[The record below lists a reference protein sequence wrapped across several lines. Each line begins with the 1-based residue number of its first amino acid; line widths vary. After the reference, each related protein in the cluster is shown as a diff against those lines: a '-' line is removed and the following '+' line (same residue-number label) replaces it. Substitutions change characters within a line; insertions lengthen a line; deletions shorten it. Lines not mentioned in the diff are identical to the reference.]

1 MKAENPETSERRHTS
16 GRLRWLLDLF
26 GVCFVVALLIGVPFA
41 MLQARHQRTRLE
53 IQKRLDAIRAAGQP
67 LTAQDLAKLYPDPP
81 PDKDASLLLKP
92 ALELLT
98 VPDVLAEPDESTNLL
113 FFDVSLPR
121 SGSLDP
127 PVLAEGRKWLDR
139 NQAAFALIPWS
150 KLEGAWVGSG
160 FTNGFDNLTEAP
172 LSKMSHLVRLLCLN
186 AVLQAEQQ
194 HPHEAVMS
202 LQQAAVIGN
211 TLKNDLPV
219 HFLVRA
225 MAQSIVS
232 RSLQRVLNR
241 VNLPDA
247 DLVSFP
253 NFLTLTNIGATR
265 ESWIISKRPDALFA
279 ADLLESQTS
288 QLTKGVVS
296 PLRRVTSA
304 FKGEILYH
312 VEDLLQYLDWSDHCL
327 AALDSPVTNAIS
339 TLRNIEKLQDD
350 AVKNKHVLLD
360 VFKTR
365 RFSLL
370 SMEEPKISGAFLIE
384 LKVVAQVRV
393 AVAALAVERWR
404 FAHGGQVPGSFA
416 ELAPNFLPAVPADPF
431 DGQPLRYKKLAGG
444 YVIYSIGEDFADD
457 GGKEEDPNV
466 AGGNQ
471 HYDITFTVDK

>member
-1 MKAENPETSERRHTS
+1 MKAENQETSERRH
-16 GRLRWLLDLF
+16 RRWLRCVLAVF
-26 GVCFVVALLIGVPFA
+26 GVFFVVGLLIGVPAA
-41 MLQARHQRTRLE
+41 MLQARHRRTRVE

-81 PDKDASLLLKP
+81 PEKDACLLLKP

-98 VPDVLAEPDESTNLL
+98 IPDVLAEPDESTNLL

-121 SGSLDP
+121 SGPLDP

-139 NQAAFALIPWS
+139 NEAAFALIPWS

-160 FTNGFDNLTEAP
+160 FTNGFNFLTQAP
-172 LSKMSHLVRLLCLN
+172 LSKMRNLVRLLCIN

-194 HPHEAVMS
+194 HPHEAALS
-202 LQQAAVIGN
+202 LQHAGIIGN
-211 TLKNDLPV
+211 TLKNDMPLV
-219 HFLVRA
+219 VRA
-225 MAQSIVS
+225 ITQSVIS

-253 NFLTLTNIGATR
+253 KFLTLTNIGATR
-265 ESWIISKRPDALFA
+265 ESWIINERPNALFA

-296 PLRRVTSA
+296 PLRRVTLA

-327 AALDSPVTNAIS
+327 AAFDTPAPNAIQ

-350 AVKNKHVLLD
+350 AVKNKHALLD
-360 VFKTR
+360 VFKMR

-384 LKVVAQVRV
+384 LKTVAQVRV
-393 AVAALAVERWR
+393 AVAAVAVERWR
-404 FAHGGQVPGSFA
+404 SAHGGKVPGSLA
-416 ELAPNFLPAVPADPF
+416 DLAPNFLPAVPADPF
-431 DGQPLRYKKLAGG
+431 DGQPLRYNKLAKG
-444 YVIYSIGEDFADD
+444 YVIYSIGEDFTDD
-457 GGKEEDPNV
+457 GGKEEDSNV
-466 AGGNQ
+466 AGTNQ
-471 HYDITFTVDK
+471 NYDITFTVDK